1 MESIHSMCRV
11 VTPELLD
18 SDAGTAAELER
29 SLRDLRRINRW
40 FGGIRTTRRML
51 QKVTART
58 DGGELTLLDV
68 GAGSGDVSLGAAHE
82 LGARVRVILLDR
94 MAAHM
99 PRNGTPRVAADALA
113 LPFRD
118 GSFDLVT
125 CSLLL
130 HHLERDQI
138 VRFVDEALRVA
149 RMAVLLNDLRR
160 EPLHLAAIY
169 AGFPLFGRLSRHDGV
184 ASVRRSYT
192 PGEIRSILSRTR
204 AASVE
209 VEHSYLFRMG
219 IVAWKRACP

>member
-1 MESIHSMCRV
+1 MRRV

-18 SDAGTAAELER
+18 SDSGTPAELER

-51 QKVTART
+51 EKVTARA

-68 GAGSGDVSLGAAHE
+68 GAGSGDVSLASARA
-82 LGARVRVILLDR
+82 LRPRTRVRVILLDR
-94 MAAHM
+94 IAAHM
-99 PRNGTPRVAADALA
+99 PRNGTPRVAADALT

-118 GSFDLVT
+118 ASFDLVT

-149 RMAVLLNDLRR
+149 RVAVLLNDLRR
-160 EPLHLAAIY
+160 EPLHLAAVY

-192 PGEIRSILSRTR
+192 PGEIRSVLSRTR

-209 VEHSYLFRMG
+209 LENSYLFRMG